1 MINLIDTHAH
11 LDHIENL
18 HESLAEAVQAGVSAV
33 LAVSTD
39 LKAMKRNLEI
49 KKKYGSP
56 LRDCGDDSLLK
67 IYLGLG
73 IHPGDIKSEDLD
85 ESYAFIEQNIGE
97 ADVVGEIG
105 LDFSYKWIRKD
116 EEKKNEQREVF
127 RRQLAIA
134 KKYNKPVVVHTRWTW
149 RECFEI
155 VKEYDIKKTNF
166 HWYSGPVDVLE
177 EILKCGYYVSA
188 GPALAF
194 SAQSRE
200 AMSHAPIEQ
209 TLIETDS
216 PVYFNYPDDMGGG
229 FKATPKDVF
238 KSLDA
243 YVKLKGVALETAAEI
258 LNNNALVFMKG
269 SS

>member
-11 LDHIENL
+11 LDHVEDFDNA
-18 HESLAEAVQAGVSAV
+18 LAESAKAGVSAV

-39 LKAMKRNLEI
+39 LKAMKRNLQI
-49 KKKYGSP
+49 KREYSSP
-56 LRDCGDDSLLK
+56 Q

-73 IHPGDIKSEDLD
+73 IHPGDIKTEELE
-85 ESYAFIEQNIGE
+85 ESYAFMEQNIGE

-116 EEKKNEQREVF
+116 EDKKNEQREVF

-134 KKYNKPVVVHTRWTW
+134 KKFDKPVVVHTRWTW

-155 VKEYDIKKTNF
+155 VKEFDMKKANF
-166 HWYSGPVDVLE
+166 HWYSGPVDILE
-177 EILKCGYYVSA
+177 EIIKSGYYVSS

-194 SAQSRE
+194 SPQSRE
-200 AMSHAPIEQ
+200 AISQAPVEQ

-216 PVYFNYPDDMGGG
+216 PVYFNYPEEMGGG

-243 YVKLKGVALETAAEI
+243 YAKLKGLPPEKAAEI
-258 LNNNALVFMKG
+258 LNKNAKDFIG
-269 SS
+269 IQ